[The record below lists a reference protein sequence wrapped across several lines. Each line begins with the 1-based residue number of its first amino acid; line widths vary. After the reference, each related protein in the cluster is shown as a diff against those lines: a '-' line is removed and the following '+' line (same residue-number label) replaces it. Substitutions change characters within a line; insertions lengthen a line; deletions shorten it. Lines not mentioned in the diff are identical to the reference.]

1 MKPVERSLTLV
12 LALAALVQ
20 ACASDKGPVGP
31 AALRKLVADA
41 VDEQPHYGPWSAP
54 VNLGPVVNSQYNDN
68 HPGISKDGLS
78 LYLTSGRPGGVNGA
92 NLSQFEEI
100 WVSQRASHDADWG
113 PPVNLGPAINI
124 IGSNTGSP
132 TFTPD
137 EHRMYFHSNRPGFC
151 GLADLYVARR
161 HDKQDDLGWE
171 PAENLGCVVNGPAN
185 DNGPTYFEDEMTGIT
200 TLYFTSTRLGG
211 PGDYDIYASTRIGDE
226 GAFGPPALV
235 PELSSPYRDTRTAI
249 RRDGLEMFL
258 SSGRPGDD
266 VVGHSAGSEDL
277 WVSTRATTSDVWSP
291 PLNLNLV
298 NQQLGGPPINSPAFD
313 GAPALS
319 FDGTTLYFFSDRT
332 DLGGFGKRDLYV
344 TTRTRLGGPEV
355 AEHAEAANRRGERNE
370 RH

>member
-1 MKPVERSLTLV
+1 MNTIARITSLLG
-12 LALAALVQ
+12 LIALAQ
-20 ACASDKGPVGP
+20 ACGSDKGLAGP
-31 AALRKLVADA
+31 GAAKRLAADA
-41 VDEQPHYGPWSAP
+41 TEADQAAYGPWSAP
-54 VNLGPVVNSQYNDN
+54 VNLGPVVNSSYNDN
-68 HPGISKDGLS
+68 HPAISRDGLS
-78 LYLTSGRPGGVNGA
+78 LYITSGRPGGVNGA
-92 NLSQFEEI
+92 NVPQFEEI
-100 WVSQRASHDADWG
+100 WVSQRASRDADWA

-137 EHRMYFHSNRPGFC
+137 GHRMYFHSNRPGFC
-151 GLADLYVARR
+151 GLADLYGARR
-161 HDKQDDLGWE
+161 HDKRDDFGWE

-185 DNGPTYFEDEMTGIT
+185 DNGPTYFEDETTGIT

-211 PGDYDIYASTRIGDE
+211 PGDYDIYASTRGGDE
-226 GAFGPPALV
+226 GEFRPAVLV
-235 PELSSPYRDTRTAI
+235 PELSSPFRDTRTAI

-298 NQQLGGPPINSPAFD
+298 NQRLGGPAINGPAFD

-319 FDGTTLYFFSDRT
+319 FDGTTLFFFSDRP
-332 DLGGFGKRDLYV
+332 GGFGKRDLYM
-344 TTRTRLGGPEV
+344 TTRALLRGPDVV
-355 AEHAEAANRRGERNE
+355 ASAQRKAPAEP
-370 RH
+370 